1 MESKKSQRLSWL
13 DCFLGP
19 KNSNSKWL
27 QQNLDEMNRNVSRML
42 KMIEDSNA
50 ESFDIKYSESKKE
63 LMNLV
68 VKCYKIYCSLAE
80 RHNDGA
86 TELLNYIPNSDL
98 IPSQSNVTSFK
109 TSALPLSKFPSSK
122 QPNHHE
128 YKGSKQLKRG
138 VSDKG
143 INHHIKGKISKIPTV
158 MYKCKLAEFVQDSD
172 TQSDND
178 YEGSD
183 DELEAELRDMIEKL
197 YKELEGVSNLQ
208 GETLRHGEFSNVKKE
223 SVSSNLEIQPET
235 SRGLY
240 TNEPCESLEEALIQA
255 RAEKIEAE
263 TEVERL
269 KASIVKKNN
278 YVQELNKILEAVKA
292 ERDQLK
298 VRVAMLH
305 DDPES
310 AKPLHQ
316 ND

>member
-1 MESKKSQRLSWL
+1 
-13 DCFLGP
+13 
-19 KNSNSKWL
+19 
-27 QQNLDEMNRNVSRML
+27 ML
-42 KMIEDSNA
+42 KIIEDSNA
-50 ESFDIKYSESKKE
+50 ESFDKKYSESRKE
-63 LMNLV
+63 LINLV
-68 VKCYKIYCSLAE
+68 VKCYKIHCSLAE

-86 TELLNYIPNSDL
+86 TVLLNYIPNSDL
-98 IPSQSNVTSFK
+98 IPSQSNVSSFK
-109 TSALPLSKFPSSK
+109 SSALPLSKFPSSK

-128 YKGSKQLKRG
+128 HKGSKQLKRG

-143 INHHIKGKISKIPTV
+143 INHHIKGKISKIG
-158 MYKCKLAEFVQDSD
+158 MAKCKLVQWEVAEYSD

-178 YEGSD
+178 YEESD
-183 DELEAELRDMIEKL
+183 DELEAELRDMIETL
-197 YKELEGVSNLQ
+197 YKELEGDRVVSNLQ
-208 GETLRHGEFSNVKKE
+208 GETLRYGEFSNVKKE
-223 SVSSNLEIQPET
+223 SVSSKALLEENLEIQPET

-278 YVQELNKILEAVKA
+278 HVQELNKILEAVMA

-305 DDPES
+305 DDPKS
-310 AKPLHQ
+310 PK
-316 ND
+316 